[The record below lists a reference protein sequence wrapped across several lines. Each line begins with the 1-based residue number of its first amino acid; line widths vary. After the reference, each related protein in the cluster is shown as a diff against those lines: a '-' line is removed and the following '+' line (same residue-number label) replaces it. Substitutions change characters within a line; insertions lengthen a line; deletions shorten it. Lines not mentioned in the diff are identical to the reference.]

1 MSYGIR
7 VVVPKDDIKKEK
19 IRFAYCNWTLPMS
32 VRPYPNNCKTNNV
45 KWHKQ
50 FESVTKTTTLEKL
63 MTAPCDCVCIIDE
76 FGNYESMKRDVKN
89 LSHSLDCESHLINK

>member
-1 MSYGIR
+1 MSYGIG
-7 VVVPKDDIKKEK
+7 VVVPKCDIKKEK
-19 IRFAYCNWTLPMS
+19 IRFAYCDWTLPITVS
-32 VRPYPNNCKTNNV
+32 IYPNVCKINFIR
-45 KWHKQ
+45 WYEE
-50 FESVTKTTTLEKL
+50 FETETKTTTLEKL